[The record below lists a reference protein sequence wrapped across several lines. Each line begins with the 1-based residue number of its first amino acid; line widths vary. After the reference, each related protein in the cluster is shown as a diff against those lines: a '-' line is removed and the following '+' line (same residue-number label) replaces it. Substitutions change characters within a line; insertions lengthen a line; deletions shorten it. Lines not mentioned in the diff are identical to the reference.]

1 MGTYGYISIIAMV
14 CYAFMLLMFLAAK
27 RNKIVNSFLV
37 VLTGLLL
44 WTGGSAFMRAQLW
57 PQYEFWYQVSLFGI
71 LLLPYAYYR
80 FILAFGGV
88 REGMVGKIY
97 LAVILICLVANIWNG
112 FFLACPELVKKN
124 GTPTFVYDIKPT
136 ILVLFFLV
144 GAFLL
149 HLFVILVHICKANPN
164 MKAQYDPV
172 MIGVVVLFAGNVL
185 ISLPL
190 LSGFPIDVLSG
201 VVNVFLLFYALTRRR
216 LFQLQMLASSSLC
229 YGVGFLFSVIVFFN
243 VVPYLQKML
252 HLQMDT
258 NMTIYALVFAVA
270 FLVIYAL
277 FTFLWKLLV
286 RNVFVKEEIH
296 QAEKIKEF
304 SSAISKTLDLQKILN
319 ETIHVLKELMDV
331 GNIYICMQ
339 DAPGQP
345 YRGFASDQPLNDL
358 AFSGGGKSDD
368 PVAVSS

>member
-1 MGTYGYISIIAMV
+1 MEWFFSGVPGI
-14 CYAFMLLMFLAAK
+14 
-27 RNKIVNSFLV
+27 
-37 VLTGLLL
+37 
-44 WTGGSAFMRAQLW
+44 GG
-57 PQYEFWYQVSLFGI
+57 
-71 LLLPYAYYR
+71 
-80 FILAFGGV
+80 
-88 REGMVGKIY
+88 
-97 LAVILICLVANIWNG
+97 
-112 FFLACPELVKKN
+112 KN

-229 YGVGFLFSVIVFFN
+229 YDVGFLFSVIVFFN

-304 SSAISKTLDLQKILN
+304 S
-319 ETIHVLKELMDV
+319 
-331 GNIYICMQ
+331 
-339 DAPGQP
+339 
-345 YRGFASDQPLNDL
+345 
-358 AFSGGGKSDD
+358 
-368 PVAVSS
+368 